1 MGIFFIWLG
10 LICCSVAN
18 CLIHDYVSTPGRY
31 YYMIIPSVIAIALL
45 VFHRIYTR
53 DWCYIKDGTKKT
65 IKKQQRFQVF
75 GLSAMF
81 SAAAFLSAVLAV
93 QTDEVSWGLFA
104 GSATAMVSF
113 FVATARESNYLWKLL
128 AVHIGSL
135 IFYIISKE
143 KSLPKFDIIHFLFII
158 K

>member
-53 DWCYIKDGTKKT
+53 EWCKLQKKT
-65 IKKQQRFQVF
+65 RKTNKKIQVQHHAQVF

-81 SAAAFLSAVLAV
+81 SAAVFLSAVLAV
-93 QTDEVSWGLFA
+93 QTDEVSWGVFA

-113 FVATARESNYLWKLL
+113 FAATARESYY
-128 AVHIGSL
+128 V
-135 IFYIISKE
+135 
-143 KSLPKFDIIHFLFII
+143 
-158 K
+158 